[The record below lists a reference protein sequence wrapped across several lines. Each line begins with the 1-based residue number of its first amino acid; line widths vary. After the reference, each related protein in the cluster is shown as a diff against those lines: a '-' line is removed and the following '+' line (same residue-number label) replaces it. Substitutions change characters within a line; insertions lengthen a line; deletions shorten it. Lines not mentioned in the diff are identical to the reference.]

1 MYTMAK
7 NSSQI
12 TTWCSTIT
20 DYKKDASNAG
30 ALSSKVMKEIIAETP
45 GHGAEWGPS
54 GNNYVITLT
63 SGSEA
68 GTYTITGVD

>member
-1 MYTMAK
+1 MAK
-7 NSSQI
+7 TKSQI

-20 DYKKDASNAG
+20 DYKKDASKAG
-30 ALSSKVMKEIIAETP
+30 DLSNKVLKEILAETP

-54 GNNYVITLT
+54 GDNYVVTLT
-63 SGSEA
+63 SGSAA

>member
-1 MYTMAK
+1 MAK
-7 NSSQI
+7 TSSQI
-12 TTWCSTIT
+12 TTWCSNIT

-30 ALSSKVMKEIIAETP
+30 DLSTKVLKEIVAETP

-54 GNNYVITLT
+54 GDDYVITLT

-68 GTYTITGVD
+68 GTYTIIGVD

>member
-1 MYTMAK
+1 MAK
-7 NSSQI
+7 TKSQI
-12 TTWCSTIT
+12 TTWCSTIA

-30 ALSSKVMKEIIAETP
+30 DLSNKVLKEIIAETP

-54 GNNYVITLT
+54 GDNYVITLT
-63 SGSEA
+63 SGSAA

>member
-1 MYTMAK
+1 MMAK
-7 NSSQI
+7 TSSQI

-45 GHGAEWGPS
+45 GHGAEFGPV
-54 GNNYVITLT
+54 GENYVITLT
-63 SGSEA
+63 TGSEA
-68 GTYTITGVD
+68 GTYTIIGVD

>member
-1 MYTMAK
+1 MAK
-7 NSSQI
+7 TKSQI

-30 ALSSKVMKEIIAETP
+30 DLSSKVLKEIIAETP
-45 GHGAEWGPS
+45 GHGAEFGPV
-54 GNNYVITLT
+54 GENYVITLT
-63 SGSEA
+63 TGSEA